1 MKKFLIEYRHVEEHT
16 YREWVEAETESEAIE
31 KVEQGEVEYEH
42 QIDGQGLEIIPENV
56 LDEKDEED
64 EGYEDDELI

>member
-1 MKKFLIEYRHVEEHT
+1 MKKFLIEYKHIEEHT
-16 YREWVEAETESEAIE
+16 YKEWVEAETEEEAI
-31 KVEQGEVEYEH
+31 KLVEEGEVEFDNYL
-42 QIDGQGLEIIPENV
+42 DTQGLEIIPENV